1 MYLYTRPRTTL
12 HELVVFFLLLAL
24 LCCVEKKAEKNNE
37 TNTLNK
43 KKSSLSLSRGFLA
56 SSLSAHIIQPGNALS
71 FIADQTRAAKR
82 KRPPENDGK
91 SVLFLRDR
99 SIRCRVP
106 AMRRTFNDQSD
117 DERREIDGPK
127 IDLRQQ
133 QKHSD
138 DDERFLVA
146 FSFFDEE
153 PTDGASV
160 LGRGERAFDFRVVR
174 RIRPGATHL

>member
-1 MYLYTRPRTTL
+1 LF
-12 HELVVFFLLLAL
+12 EKK
-24 LCCVEKKAEKNNE
+24 VEKKTK
-37 TNTLNK
+37 TLNK
-43 KKSSLSLSRGFLA
+43 KKLLSLVGFRPRV
-56 SSLSAHIIQPGNALS
+56 LSAHIIQPGHALS
-71 FIADQTRAAKR
+71 FIGSDER
-82 KRPPENDGK
+82 KESDENDGK
-91 SVLFLRDR
+91 SVLFLRDC
-99 SIRCRVP
+99 SIGCRVS

-117 DERREIDGPK
+117 DERCEIDGPK

-133 QKHSD
+133 QKHSDDD

-160 LGRGERAFDFRVVR
+160 LGCGERAFDFRVVR

>member
-1 MYLYTRPRTTL
+1 
-12 HELVVFFLLLAL
+12 
-24 LCCVEKKAEKNNE
+24 
-37 TNTLNK
+37 
-43 KKSSLSLSRGFLA
+43 
-56 SSLSAHIIQPGNALS
+56 
-71 FIADQTRAAKR
+71 
-82 KRPPENDGK
+82 
-91 SVLFLRDR
+91 VLFFRDR
-99 SIRCRVP
+99 GIHRRVP

-117 DERREIDGPK
+117 DERCEIDGPK

-133 QKHSD
+133 QKHSDDDD

-153 PTDGASV
+153 PTDGVSV

>member
-1 MYLYTRPRTTL
+1 M
-12 HELVVFFLLLAL
+12 
-24 LCCVEKKAEKNNE
+24 K
-37 TNTLNK
+37 TLNE
-43 KKSSLSLSRGFLA
+43 KSSLSPRGFLA

-71 FIADQTRAAKR
+71 FLGSDPSEKKAT
-82 KRPPENDGK
+82 PENDGK

-174 RIRPGATHL
+174 